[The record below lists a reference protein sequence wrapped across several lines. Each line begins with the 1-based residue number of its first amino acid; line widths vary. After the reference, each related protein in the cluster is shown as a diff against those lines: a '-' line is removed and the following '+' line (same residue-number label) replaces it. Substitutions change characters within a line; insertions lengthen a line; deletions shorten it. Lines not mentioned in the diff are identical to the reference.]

1 LRDYHEIPLSYFTAL
16 WSSCENE
23 SQLSRFLSFPSTFCA
38 SMGPNPFNCGI
49 KTVARKRDLM
59 SPCFRVFGKSQFRAN
74 AGVLRL
80 AIITF
85 AQVKGGS
92 GKTTAAMCTVAELVA
107 RGTSAAALDL
117 DPNRPL
123 GEFFQR
129 VPELKQVEVAVP
141 TSERRVSSLVRE
153 LSSRND
159 NVVIDLMG
167 AATNDTQVAMAL
179 ADLIIVPSQMSG
191 TDLKCGVETW
201 RQAAEAADISNRT
214 IARAVLLAR
223 TSAGAVRPRVEGFLR
238 EQYERVGAHVLA
250 TSFGD
255 RAVWKEM
262 TYSAHIPHLHDR
274 ASNAAKNFI
283 SVFDEMMTLIGLR
296 MAEANAA

>member
-1 LRDYHEIPLSYFTAL
+1 
-16 WSSCENE
+16 
-23 SQLSRFLSFPSTFCA
+23 
-38 SMGPNPFNCGI
+38 M
-49 KTVARKRDLM
+49 
-59 SPCFRVFGKSQFRAN
+59 
-74 AGVLRL
+74 

-92 GKTTAAMCTVAELVA
+92 GKTTTAMCTVAELVA
-107 RGTSAAALDL
+107 RGETVAALDL

-123 GEFFQR
+123 GEFFHR
-129 VPELKQVEVAVP
+129 VPELREIEVATP
-141 TSERRVSSLVRE
+141 SSERRVSALVRE
-153 LSSRND
+153 LAQRNA

-179 ADLIIVPSQMSG
+179 ADLIVVPSQMSG

-201 RQAAEAADISNRT
+201 RQAEEAADISKRD
-214 IARAVLLAR
+214 IAAAVLIVR
-223 TSAGAVRPRVEGFLR
+223 TSAGALRPRVEAFVR
-238 EQYERVGAHVLA
+238 QQYTGIGAHVLG

-274 ASNAAKNFI
+274 GSNAATNFI
-283 SVFDEMMTLIGLR
+283 AVFDEMMALMR
-296 MAEANAA
+296 AAQPQASAA